1 MVYIAFL
8 SLAVAIVASIMYIRL
23 RRRVKRLLSE
33 GVFLGIGPKERE
45 TLKEI
50 TYRRFAIVHN
60 MYEMLFLTCGN
71 SPKYNGKLADYLA
84 QEYTSGRVGALSE
97 DIVYSLNLCEGGA
110 LYKMASEYGLTDLEL
125 RTCCYIHAGFKWQ
138 QTCTAENLTENAYSV
153 RCSRIRKK
161 LRMEKDEKIPEF
173 IRNYCKQHSN
183 SSVL

>member
-45 TLKEI
+45 ALKEI

-71 SPKYNGKLADYLA
+71 ILP
-84 QEYTSGRVGALSE
+84 
-97 DIVYSLNLCEGGA
+97 CH
-110 LYKMASEYGLTDLEL
+110 
-125 RTCCYIHAGFKWQ
+125 C
-138 QTCTAENLTENAYSV
+138 
-153 RCSRIRKK
+153 
-161 LRMEKDEKIPEF
+161 
-173 IRNYCKQHSN
+173 
-183 SSVL
+183 

>member
-23 RRRVKRLLSE
+23 RRRVKKHLSE
-33 GVFLGIGPKERE
+33 GVFLSIGPKERE

-84 QEYTSGRVGALSE
+84 QEYTSGRVGALVEGWVVSW
-97 DIVYSLNLCEGGA
+97 VGSLGTE
-110 LYKMASEYGLTDLEL
+110 S
-125 RTCCYIHAGFKWQ
+125 AGSQAHRAVMTKAANARQSRFFK
-138 QTCTAENLTENAYSV
+138 
-153 RCSRIRKK
+153 IFII
-161 LRMEKDEKIPEF
+161 KIPF
-173 IRNYCKQHSN
+173 CIGFVFRF
-183 SSVL
+183 